1 LSIRAAYS
9 AIFVPNFDEMITGTL
24 INVAAV
30 IVGGVLGL
38 LFRSR
43 LPERITHSF
52 FQAIGLFT
60 LFLGFSMSL
69 KTSNPLLLVFSLI
82 LGALLG
88 TVLRLQERMEN
99 AGNHIQKRLK
109 LKGGQFSEGM
119 VTAFLIFCMGS
130 MTILGAIE
138 EGLGNEPKLLMIK
151 SLMDGFSS
159 MALVAA
165 LGVGVIFS
173 AIPLLIYQGGLTLL
187 AAWVGEAMSSV
198 MIDELTATGGILLIG
213 LGITILGIK
222 KIEVLNLIPAL
233 IFIVPLVYFFG

>member
-1 LSIRAAYS
+1 MRLIVLYLY
-9 AIFVPNFDEMITGTL
+9 PNFVEMITGTL

-43 LPERITHSF
+43 LPERITHTF

-82 LGALLG
+82 LGALVGSL
-88 TVLRLQERMEN
+88 LRMQDRMESL
-99 AGNHIQKRLK
+99 GNQIQKRLK

-119 VTAFLIFCMGS
+119 VTAFLMFCMGS

-159 MALVAA
+159 IALVAA

>member
-1 LSIRAAYS
+1 
-9 AIFVPNFDEMITGTL
+9 MITGTL

-43 LPERITHSF
+43 LPERITHTF

-69 KTSNPLLLVFSLI
+69 KTNNPLLLVFSLI
-82 LGALLG
+82 MVALLG

-99 AGNHIQKRLK
+99 AGNQIQTRLK
-109 LKGGQFSEGM
+109 IKGGQFSEGM
-119 VTAFLIFCMGS
+119 VTAFLMFCMGS

-159 MALVAA
+159 IALVAA

-173 AIPLLIYQGGLTLL
+173 VIPLLIYQGGLTVL
-187 AAWVGEAMSSV
+187 AALVGEAMSNV
-198 MIDELTATGGILLIG
+198 MIEELTATGGILLIG
-213 LGITILGIK
+213 LGIIILGIK
-222 KIEVLNLIPAL
+222 KIEVLNLLPAL
-233 IFIVPLVYFFG
+233 LFIVPLVYFFG

>member
-1 LSIRAAYS
+1 
-9 AIFVPNFDEMITGTL
+9 MITGTL
-24 INVAAV
+24 INIAAV
-30 IVGGVLGL
+30 ILGGGIGL
-38 LFRSR
+38 IFRSR
-43 LPERITHSF
+43 LPERITRTF

-69 KTSNPLLLVFSLI
+69 KTNNPLLLIFSLI
-82 LGALLG
+82 LGAFLG
-88 TVLRLQERMEN
+88 TILRLQERMEN
-99 AGNHIQKRLK
+99 GGNQIQKKLK

-119 VTAFLIFCMGS
+119 VTAFLMFCMGS

-138 EGLGNEPKLLMIK
+138 EGLGNEPKLLLIK

-159 MALVAA
+159 IALAAA

-173 AIPLLIYQGGLTLL
+173 IVPLLIYQGGLTIL
-187 AAWVGEAMSSV
+187 ASWLGESLSEV

-233 IFIVPLVYFFG
+233 LFIIPLVYFFG

>member
-1 LSIRAAYS
+1 
-9 AIFVPNFDEMITGTL
+9 MITGTL

-30 IVGGVLGL
+30 ILGGLLGL
-38 LFRSR
+38 LFRTR
-43 LPERITHSF
+43 LPERITQTF

-82 LGALLG
+82 LGALVGSLF
-88 TVLRLQERMEN
+88 RLQYRVEGAAN
-99 AGNHIQKRLK
+99 SIQKRLK
-109 LKGGQFSEGM
+109 LKGGNFSEGM
-119 VTAFLIFCMGS
+119 VTAFLMFCMGS

-138 EGLGNEPKLLMIK
+138 EGLGNEPKLFLIK
-151 SLMDGFSS
+151 SLMDGFTSI
-159 MALVAA
+159 ALVAT

-173 AIPLLIYQGGLTLL
+173 VIPLLIYQGALTLA
-187 AAWVGEAMSSV
+187 AAWAGELLGTL

-233 IFIVPLVYFFG
+233 LFIIPLVYFFG

>member
-1 LSIRAAYS
+1 
-9 AIFVPNFDEMITGTL
+9 MITGTL

-43 LPERITHSF
+43 LPERITHTF

-69 KTSNPLLLVFSLI
+69 KTNNPLLLVFSLI
-82 LGALLG
+82 MGALVG
-88 TVLRLQERMEN
+88 TMLRLQERMES
-99 AGNHIQKRLK
+99 AGNQIQKRFK
-109 LKGGQFSEGM
+109 IKGGQFSEGM
-119 VTAFLIFCMGS
+119 VTAFLMFCMGS

-138 EGLGNEPKLLMIK
+138 EGLGNEPKLLLIK

-159 MALVAA
+159 IALVAA

-173 AIPLLIYQGGLTLL
+173 VIPLLIYQGGLTLL
-187 AAWVGEAMSSV
+187 AAWVGDAMSDM

-233 IFIVPLVYFFG
+233 LFIVPLVYFFG

>member
-1 LSIRAAYS
+1 
-9 AIFVPNFDEMITGTL
+9 MIIGTL

-30 IVGGVLGL
+30 IVGGIVGII
-38 LFRSR
+38 FRSR
-43 LPERITHSF
+43 LPERITKTF

-69 KTSNPLLLVFSLI
+69 KTNNPLLLVFSLI
-82 LGALLG
+82 LGALVGTMLKLQDRTENLG
-88 TVLRLQERMEN
+88 NQ
-99 AGNHIQKRLK
+99 IQKKLK

-119 VTAFLIFCMGS
+119 VTAFLMFCMGS

-138 EGLGNEPKLLMIK
+138 EGLGNEPNLLLIK

-159 MALVAA
+159 VALVAA

-173 AIPLLIYQGGLTLL
+173 VIPLLIYQGGLTLL
-187 AAWVGEAMSSV
+187 ASWLGESLSEI

-233 IFIVPLVYFFG
+233 LFILPLVYFFG

>member
-1 LSIRAAYS
+1 
-9 AIFVPNFDEMITGTL
+9 MITGTL

-30 IVGGVLGL
+30 IVGGVVGIVL
-38 LFRSR
+38 RSR
-43 LPERITHSF
+43 LPERITKTF

-69 KTSNPLLLVFSLI
+69 KTQNPLLLVFSLI

-88 TVLRLQERMEN
+88 TGLKLQDRMEN
-99 AGNHIQKRLK
+99 FGDTIQQKLK

-119 VTAFLIFCMGS
+119 VTAFLMFCMGS

-138 EGLGNEPKLLMIK
+138 EGLGNEPKLLLIK

-159 MALVAA
+159 IALVAA

-173 AIPLLIYQGGLTLL
+173 AIPLLLYQGGLTLL
-187 AAWVGEAMSSV
+187 ASWLGEALSD
-198 MIDELTATGGILLIG
+198 IIINELTATGGILLIG

-222 KIEVLNLIPAL
+222 KIEVLNLLPAL
-233 IFIVPLVYFFG
+233 LFIIPLVYFFG

>member
-1 LSIRAAYS
+1 
-9 AIFVPNFDEMITGTL
+9 MITGTL
-24 INVAAV
+24 INIAAIV
-30 IVGGVLGL
+30 VGGILGL

-82 LGALLG
+82 LGALVG
-88 TVLRLQERMEN
+88 TMLRLQERMES
-99 AGNHIQKRLK
+99 GGTKIQKKLK
-109 LKGGQFSEGM
+109 IKGGQFSEGL
-119 VTAFLIFCMGS
+119 VTAFLMFCMGS

-138 EGLGNEPKLLMIK
+138 EGLGNEPKLLLIK

-159 MALVAA
+159 IALVAA

-173 AIPLLIYQGGLTLL
+173 VIPLLVYQGGLTLI
-187 AAWVGEAMSSV
+187 ASWVGDSMSKV

-233 IFIVPLVYFFG
+233 LFIIPLVYFFG

>member
-1 LSIRAAYS
+1 
-9 AIFVPNFDEMITGTL
+9 MITGTL
-24 INVAAV
+24 INAAA
-30 IVGGVLGL
+30 IIIGGSLGL
-38 LFRSR
+38 LIRSR
-43 LPERITHSF
+43 LPEQITKTF

-69 KTSNPLLLVFSLI
+69 KTGNPLLLVFALI
-82 LGALLG
+82 LGALFGSLS
-88 TVLRLQERMEN
+88 RLQSRVE
-99 AGNHIQKRLK
+99 GVGDSIQKRLK

-119 VTAFLIFCMGS
+119 VTAFLMFCMGS

-138 EGLGNEPKLLMIK
+138 EGLGNEPKLLLIK
-151 SLMDGFSS
+151 SLMDGFTSI
-159 MALVAA
+159 ALVTA

-173 AIPLLIYQGGLTLL
+173 VIPLLIYQGGLTLV
-187 AAWVGEAMSSV
+187 AAWIGESLGNV

-233 IFIVPLVYFFG
+233 LFIIPLVYFFG

>member
-1 LSIRAAYS
+1 MRLIVLYLY
-9 AIFVPNFDEMITGTL
+9 PNFDEMITGTL

-43 LPERITHSF
+43 LPERITHTF

-88 TVLRLQERMEN
+88 TVLRLQERMES

-119 VTAFLIFCMGS
+119 VTAFLMFCMGS

-159 MALVAA
+159 IALVAA

>member
-1 LSIRAAYS
+1 MS
-9 AIFVPNFDEMITGTL
+9 GTL

-30 IVGGVLGL
+30 IIGGGLGVL
-38 LFRSR
+38 FHAR
-43 LPERITHSF
+43 LPKRLTDSF

-69 KTSNPLLLVFSLI
+69 KTENPLLLVFSLI
-82 LGALLG
+82 LGALVG
-88 TVLRLQERMEN
+88 TLLRLQERIEN
-99 AGNHIQKRLK
+99 LGTNIQAKLK
-109 LKGGQFSEGM
+109 LKGGQFSEGL
-119 VTAFLIFCMGS
+119 VTAFLMFCMGS

-138 EGLGNEPKLLMIK
+138 EGLGGEPNLLLIK

-159 MALVAA
+159 IALAAA

-173 AIPLLIYQGGLTLL
+173 VVPLLIYQGGLTLL
-187 AAWVGEAMSSV
+187 AAYLGSSLTNLMV
-198 MIDELTATGGILLIG
+198 DELAATGGILLIG

-233 IFIVPLVYFFG
+233 LFIVLLVYFFG